1 MSDSQV
7 IAANIQ
13 ELRQRHSSK
22 WRRFA
27 PDVLPMHVAEMD
39 FQIAEGIR
47 DVIVDFTNRSDLGY
61 LGPVPEVAESFVAFA
76 AKRWGWVVDAKQI
89 KLATDV
95 GVAAVEVF
103 RALGKPGDQ
112 VVVNTPVYSAFF
124 GWIAETKL
132 SQVDVPLI
140 QNGTDWSLD
149 LDGLEKAFAAGAKFY
164 LLCHPH
170 NPLGK
175 VYSRAELTA
184 IAALAVKYDVIV
196 ISDEIHGP
204 LTYAGVDFTPYLAC
218 GADAEAT
225 GIVITSASKSWNLA
239 GLKAA
244 ILVTQS
250 AAMATKVSVLPPDMH
265 WRTSILGAFA
275 MAEAFSNCSDWLD
288 AANLQNQS
296 SRDLLT
302 NLIAEQLPTVEYW
315 IPEAGYLAWLDLS
328 PLGLGANPA
337 AKILDQQ
344 KVAFVAGVDLGAAY
358 DQFIRINFAC
368 HPDSL
373 RKAISA
379 IAACV

>member
-7 IAANIQ
+7 TAANLQ
-13 ELRQRHSSK
+13 DLRQRHSSK

-47 DVIVDFTNRSDLGY
+47 DLIIDFTNRSDLGY

-76 AKRWGWVVDAKQI
+76 AKRWGWAVDGKQI

-95 GVAAVEVF
+95 GVAAVEIF

-124 GWIAETKL
+124 GWISETKL
-132 SQVDVPLI
+132 SQVEVPLI
-140 QNGTDWSLD
+140 QNGTDWTLD
-149 LDGLEKAFAAGAKFY
+149 LEGLEKAFSAGAKFY

-204 LTYAGVDFTPYLAC
+204 LTYSGVDFTPYLAC

-225 GIVITSASKSWNLA
+225 GIAITSASKSWNLA

-250 AAMATKVSVLPPDMH
+250 AVMASKVSVLPPDMH

-275 MAEAFSNCSDWLD
+275 MAEAFANGEQWLD
-288 AANLQNQS
+288 SALETIQGNFEFMKAEVAAKLPGVTVVEAQNS
-296 SRDLLT
+296 
-302 NLIAEQLPTVEYW
+302 
-315 IPEAGYLAWLDLS
+315 YLAWWDVKALS
-328 PLGLGANPA
+328 LGADPA
-337 AKILDQQ
+337 KRIHDEAR
-344 KVAFVAGVDLGAAY
+344 VAVVPGPDLGAGY
-358 DQFIRINFAC
+358 EQFVRFNYATSRENIS
-368 HPDSL
+368 D
-373 RKAISA
+373 AISR
-379 IAACV
+379 IAAII

>member
-7 IAANIQ
+7 IAANNQ

-61 LGPVPEVAESFVAFA
+61 LGPVPEVGESFVAFA

-196 ISDEIHGP
+196 ISDEIHAP

-275 MAEAFSNCSDWLD
+275 MAEAFTNGEQWLD
-288 AANLQNQS
+288 SALETIQENFEFMKSEVAAK
-296 SRDLLT
+296 
-302 NLIAEQLPTVEYW
+302 LPGVTVV
-315 IPEAGYLAWLDLS
+315 EAHNSYLAWWDVTSLN
-328 PLGLGANPA
+328 LGSEPAKRIHDDARVAVVPGA
-337 AKILDQQ
+337 
-344 KVAFVAGVDLGAAY
+344 DLGAGYEHFVRFNYATSREN
-358 DQFIRINFAC
+358 I
-368 HPDSL
+368 SE
-373 RKAISA
+373 AISRIAA
-379 IAACV
+379 IA